1 MSRRTIF
8 VLLALLTLVTG
19 YVVGCASGTSQ
30 PHMTAAVDELR
41 SARSELEAAAASKGG
56 HRERAI
62 ALVDE
67 AIAEVQAG
75 IDYARAH

>member
-1 MSRRTIF
+1 MNRRTIF

-19 YVVGCASGTSQ
+19 YLLGCASGGGQ
-30 PHMTAAVDELR
+30 PHMNAAADELR
-41 SARSELEAAAASKGG
+41 SARAELYAATGDKGG

-75 IDYARAH
+75 IDYARTH

>member
-1 MSRRTIF
+1 MNRKTVF

-19 YVVGCASGTSQ
+19 YLVGCASGTGQ
-30 PHMTAAVDELR
+30 PHMSSAVDELR
-41 SARSELEAAAASKGG
+41 SARTELDAAAGDKGG
-56 HRERAI
+56 HRERAM

-75 IDYARAH
+75 IDYARTH

>member
-1 MSRRTIF
+1 MNRRTIF

-19 YVVGCASGTSQ
+19 YLLGCASGGGQ
-30 PHMTAAVDELR
+30 PHMNTAADELR
-41 SARSELEAAAASKGG
+41 SARAELNAAAGDKGG

-75 IDYARAH
+75 IDYARTH